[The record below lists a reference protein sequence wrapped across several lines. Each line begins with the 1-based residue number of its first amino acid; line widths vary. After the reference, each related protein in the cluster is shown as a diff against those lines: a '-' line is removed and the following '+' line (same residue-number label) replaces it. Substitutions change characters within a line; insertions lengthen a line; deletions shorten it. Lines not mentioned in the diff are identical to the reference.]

1 MLEFLKAAGEYGI
14 TLIIAAAFVWDKI
27 SHSKIIENILKEVQ
41 SYTKMQTSMIEALR
55 DESLNRTTVLN
66 VMQKDIDNIIHMLER
81 DDKRSEHMNSDIR
94 EMRTLLNNKP
104 CINEKRDDILT

>member
-1 MLEFLKAAGEYGI
+1 MIEIMKSIGEYGI
-14 TLIIAAAFVWDKI
+14 LIIIAGAFVWDKI

-81 DDKRSEHMNSDIR
+81 DDKRADHMNSDIR
-94 EMRTLLNNKP
+94 EIRTILNNKP
-104 CINEKRDDILT
+104 CVNEKREDIVT